1 MTTAVVTEET
11 ADDGGETCWKYT
23 CMKNGLCREDKC
35 TSAGNDCW
43 ANLDPAI
50 EPMTCARYV
59 TCAGTL
65 LVAGTAALTCMP
77 KNSGTNKLTFG
88 CAAGITWLEELELD
102 LRGDGSSTGAARKD
116 GWSNTSAAKILR
128 RRPTLWNP
136 LSVMQAKR

>member
-1 MTTAVVTEET
+1 MYEYDAAPRIVGAVPRGDDSKCRSDDGEGGHDCWAGCYGDPFACDAGYTAVVTEET

-59 TCAGTL
+59 TYAGTL
-65 LVAGTAALTCMP
+65 LVAAPFRAVRELT
-77 KNSGTNKLTFG
+77 SSH
-88 CAAGITWLEELELD
+88 LD
-102 LRGDGSSTGAARKD
+102 VQRVSRGWRN
-116 GWSNTSAAKILR
+116 WSWI
-128 RRPTLWNP
+128 
-136 LSVMQAKR
+136 